1 MFRGYRFEHPRNEV
15 SVEVGRWSYL
25 WAGLFGA
32 FYVWRMG
39 FGKLF
44 LRALVINLIFA
55 VVFVG
60 MFFGS
65 LQVIRSALQWYG
77 LQIIGIPA
85 LILVQG
91 TMMLKLIRDGYRR
104 RGWLVRQG

>member
-1 MFRGYRFEHPRNEV
+1 MFRGYRFEHPRNETTI
-15 SVEVGRWSYL
+15 ECGGWAYL

-44 LRALVINLIFA
+44 PKAFAINVLFA
-55 VVFVG
+55 VIFLA
-60 MFFGS
+60 MFFGGLS
-65 LQVIRSALQWYG
+65 VVRSALQWYA
-77 LQIIGIPA
+77 LQIIGIPL
-85 LILVQG
+85 LIVIQG
-91 TMMLKLIRDGYRR
+91 TMMLRMIRDGYRR